1 MIYQN
6 YLLNNTHYLPEIN
19 YTGNTIGEQNANL
32 YVSNPAPQ
40 FGAQY
45 SSDLYTP
52 DYSSQNDPYAADD
65 GKISTADKVKSFL
78 KGVVS
83 PVTSMFSSPK
93 NFAIGALSMAAGAAL
108 IVATGGA
115 AAPLF
120 VAAGL
125 VGGTIQFA
133 KSAYGAAVATTDDEA
148 RAAWQGMG
156 SGAGAVAGSVAG
168 SKAALNAAGVN
179 TAKTGIFGSVIECFK
194 AIPSCLS
201 KSFNS
206 FSSGAALVNLKSA
219 LGIKLQATDN
229 NAKVNSNP
237 DTLDVKNVNTDKPV
251 DTPDTPDVNI
261 QNKGA
266 TSLGSDDISSSAANT
281 VNADSVKL
289 EQSQN
294 VQTSDIAQLNQTGT
308 TNPIQNA
315 EIGSKQCYV
324 KVNGQNI
331 PTHVQQNANG
341 IYTLVDDSGNT
352 YAVMTTHSKG
362 GGSMVFDKIDGYT
375 DSSDGFNIIKSTLD
389 IESLNSSTPKGS
401 TGAGTQMIREAVRM
415 SNEMGY
421 DGRVTLQAEIINKS
435 VGTPVPF
442 YSKLGFKATSAETQ
456 ALIEQAMA
464 IYEQTGV
471 YNGPTG
477 ASMYLP
483 MDVVKNILG
492 QA

>member
-19 YTGNTIGEQNANL
+19 YTGNTIGGQNANL

-120 VAAGL
+120 IAAGL

-156 SGAGAVAGSVAG
+156 TGAGAVAGSVAG
-168 SKAALNAAGVN
+168 SKTALNAAGVN
-179 TAKTGIFGSVIECFK
+179 TAKTGIFASVVECFK

-219 LGIKLQATDN
+219 LGIKSQATAN
-229 NAKVNSNP
+229 NSKTNSAP
-237 DTLDVKNVNTDKPV
+237 DTPDVGAQSTKNSV
-251 DTPDTPDVNI
+251 DTPDVNI

-266 TSLGSDDISSSAANT
+266 TSLGSDDISPSAANT
-281 VNADSVKL
+281 ANADSVEL
-289 EQSQN
+289 NPSN
-294 VQTSDIAQLNQTGT
+294 NAQTSDIAPLSR
-308 TNPIQNA
+308 TNGANPVSNVEPA
-315 EIGSKQCYV
+315 SKQCYV

-389 IESLNSSTPKGS
+389 IESLNSTTPKGS

-471 YNGPTG
+471 YKGPEG

-483 MDVVKNILG
+483 MDVVKHILG

>member
-19 YTGNTIGEQNANL
+19 YTGNTIGGQNANL

-156 SGAGAVAGSVAG
+156 TGAGAVAGSVAG
-168 SKAALNAAGVN
+168 SKTALNAAGVN
-179 TAKTGIFGSVIECFK
+179 TAKTGIFASVVECFK

-219 LGIKLQATDN
+219 LGIKSQATAN
-229 NAKVNSNP
+229 NSKTNSAP
-237 DTLDVKNVNTDKPV
+237 DTPDVGAQSTKNSV
-251 DTPDTPDVNI
+251 DTPDVNI

-266 TSLGSDDISSSAANT
+266 TSLGSDDISPSAANT
-281 VNADSVKL
+281 ANADSVEL
-289 EQSQN
+289 NPSN
-294 VQTSDIAQLNQTGT
+294 NAQTSDIAQLSR
-308 TNPIQNA
+308 TNGANPVSNVEPA
-315 EIGSKQCYV
+315 SKQCYV

-421 DGRVTLQAEIINKS
+421 DGRVTLQAEIINES

-471 YNGPTG
+471 YNGPAG

-483 MDVVKNILG
+483 MDVVKHILG

>member
-19 YTGNTIGEQNANL
+19 YTGNTIGGQNANL

-156 SGAGAVAGSVAG
+156 TGAGAVAGSVAG
-168 SKAALNAAGVN
+168 SKTALNAAGVN
-179 TAKTGIFGSVIECFK
+179 TAKTGIFTSVVECFK

-219 LGIKLQATDN
+219 LGIKSQATAN
-229 NAKVNSNP
+229 NSKTNSAP
-237 DTLDVKNVNTDKPV
+237 DTPDVGAQSTKNSV
-251 DTPDTPDVNI
+251 DTPDVNI

-266 TSLGSDDISSSAANT
+266 TSLGSDDISPSAANT
-281 VNADSVKL
+281 ANADSVEL
-289 EQSQN
+289 NPSN
-294 VQTSDIAQLNQTGT
+294 NAQTSDIAQLSR
-308 TNPIQNA
+308 TNGANPVSNVEPA
-315 EIGSKQCYV
+315 SKQCYV

-331 PTHVQQNANG
+331 QTHVQQNANG
-341 IYTLVDDSGNT
+341 IYTLVDDRGNT
-352 YAVMTTHSKG
+352 YAVMTTHSNG
-362 GGSMVFDKIDGYT
+362 GGSMAFDKIDGYT

-389 IESLNSSTPKGS
+389 IESLNSTTPKGS

-421 DGRVTLQAEIINKS
+421 DGRVTLHAEIINKS

-471 YNGPTG
+471 YNGPAG

>member
-65 GKISTADKVKSFL
+65 GKISAADKVKSFL

-156 SGAGAVAGSVAG
+156 TGAGAVAGSVAG
-168 SKAALNAAGVN
+168 SKTALNAAGVN
-179 TAKTGIFGSVIECFK
+179 TAKTGIFTSVVECFK

-206 FSSGAALVNLKSA
+206 FGSGAALVNLKSA
-219 LGIKLQATDN
+219 LGIKSQATAN
-229 NAKVNSNP
+229 NSKTNSAP
-237 DTLDVKNVNTDKPV
+237 DTPDVGAQSTKNSV
-251 DTPDTPDVNI
+251 DTPDVNI

-266 TSLGSDDISSSAANT
+266 TSLGSDDISPSAANT
-281 VNADSVKL
+281 ANADSVEL
-289 EQSQN
+289 NPSN
-294 VQTSDIAQLNQTGT
+294 NAQTSDIAQLSR
-308 TNPIQNA
+308 TNGANPVSNVEPA
-315 EIGSKQCYV
+315 SKQCYV

-389 IESLNSSTPKGS
+389 IESLNSTTPKGS

-421 DGRVTLQAEIINKS
+421 DGRVTLHAEIINKS

-442 YSKLGFKATSAETQ
+442 YSKLGFRATSAETQ

>member
-1 MIYQN
+1 MGIKSQATA
-6 YLLNNTHYLPEIN
+6 NNSKTN
-19 YTGNTIGEQNANL
+19 
-32 YVSNPAPQ
+32 SAPDTPDV
-40 FGAQY
+40 GAQ
-45 SSDLYTP
+45 
-52 DYSSQNDPYAADD
+52 
-65 GKISTADKVKSFL
+65 ST
-78 KGVVS
+78 
-83 PVTSMFSSPK
+83 K
-93 NFAIGALSMAAGAAL
+93 N
-108 IVATGGA
+108 
-115 AAPLF
+115 
-120 VAAGL
+120 
-125 VGGTIQFA
+125 
-133 KSAYGAAVATTDDEA
+133 
-148 RAAWQGMG
+148 
-156 SGAGAVAGSVAG
+156 SV
-168 SKAALNAAGVN
+168 
-179 TAKTGIFGSVIECFK
+179 
-194 AIPSCLS
+194 
-201 KSFNS
+201 
-206 FSSGAALVNLKSA
+206 
-219 LGIKLQATDN
+219 
-229 NAKVNSNP
+229 
-237 DTLDVKNVNTDKPV
+237 
-251 DTPDTPDVNI
+251 DTPDVNI

-266 TSLGSDDISSSAANT
+266 TSLGSDDISPSAANT
-281 VNADSVKL
+281 ANTDSVEL
-289 EQSQN
+289 NPSN
-294 VQTSDIAQLNQTGT
+294 NAQTSDIAPLSR
-308 TNPIQNA
+308 TNGANPVSNVEPA
-315 EIGSKQCYV
+315 SKQCYV

-421 DGRVTLQAEIINKS
+421 DGRVTLHAEIINKS

>member
-19 YTGNTIGEQNANL
+19 YTGNTIGGQNANL

-93 NFAIGALSMAAGAAL
+93 NFATGALSVAAGAAL

-156 SGAGAVAGSVAG
+156 TGAGAVAGSVAG
-168 SKAALNAAGVN
+168 SKTALNAAGVN
-179 TAKTGIFGSVIECFK
+179 TAKTGIFTSVVECFK

-219 LGIKLQATDN
+219 LGIKSQATAN
-229 NAKVNSNP
+229 NSKTNSAP
-237 DTLDVKNVNTDKPV
+237 DTPDVGAQSTKNSV
-251 DTPDTPDVNI
+251 DTPDVNI

-266 TSLGSDDISSSAANT
+266 TSLGSDDISPSAANT
-281 VNADSVKL
+281 ANADGVELNPS
-289 EQSQN
+289 N
-294 VQTSDIAQLNQTGT
+294 NAQTSDIAPLSR
-308 TNPIQNA
+308 TNGANPVSNVEPA
-315 EIGSKQCYV
+315 SKQCYV

-331 PTHVQQNANG
+331 QTHVQQNANG

-362 GGSMVFDKIDGYT
+362 GGSMAFDIIDGYT
-375 DSSDGFNIIKSTLD
+375 DSSNGFNIMKSTLD
-389 IESLNSSTPKGS
+389 IESLNSTTPKGS

-421 DGRVTLQAEIINKS
+421 DGRVTLHAEIINKS

-442 YSKLGFKATSAETQ
+442 YYKLGFKATSAEIQ

>member
-19 YTGNTIGEQNANL
+19 YTGNTIGGQNANL

-52 DYSSQNDPYAADD
+52 DYGEQKDPYAADD

-156 SGAGAVAGSVAG
+156 TGAGAVAGSVAG
-168 SKAALNAAGVN
+168 SKTALNAAGVN
-179 TAKTGIFGSVIECFK
+179 TAKTGIFASVVECFK

-219 LGIKLQATDN
+219 LGIKSQATAN
-229 NAKVNSNP
+229 NSKTNSAP
-237 DTLDVKNVNTDKPV
+237 DTPDVGAQSTKNSV
-251 DTPDTPDVNI
+251 DTPDVNI

-266 TSLGSDDISSSAANT
+266 TSLGSDDISPSAANT
-281 VNADSVKL
+281 ANTDSVEL
-289 EQSQN
+289 NPSN
-294 VQTSDIAQLNQTGT
+294 NAQTSDIAPLSR
-308 TNPIQNA
+308 TNGANPVSNVEPA
-315 EIGSKQCYV
+315 SKQCYV

-375 DSSDGFNIIKSTLD
+375 DSSNGFNIIKSTLD
-389 IESLNSSTPKGS
+389 IESLNSTTPKGS

-471 YNGPTG
+471 YNGPAG

-483 MDVVKNILG
+483 MDVVKHILG

>member
-19 YTGNTIGEQNANL
+19 YTGNTIGGQNANL

-52 DYSSQNDPYAADD
+52 DYGEQKDPYAADD

-156 SGAGAVAGSVAG
+156 TGAGAVAGSVAG
-168 SKAALNAAGVN
+168 SKTALNTAGVN
-179 TAKTGIFGSVIECFK
+179 TAKTGIFTSVVECFK

-219 LGIKLQATDN
+219 LGIKSQATAN
-229 NAKVNSNP
+229 NSKTNSA
-237 DTLDVKNVNTDKPV
+237 
-251 DTPDTPDVNI
+251 PDTPDVNI

-266 TSLGSDDISSSAANT
+266 TSLGSDDISPSAANT
-281 VNADSVKL
+281 ANADSVEL
-289 EQSQN
+289 NSSN
-294 VQTSDIAQLNQTGT
+294 NAQTSDIAQLSR
-308 TNPIQNA
+308 TNGANPVSNVEPA
-315 EIGSKQCYV
+315 SKQCYV

-389 IESLNSSTPKGS
+389 IESLNSTTPKGS

-471 YNGPTG
+471 YNGPAG

>member
-19 YTGNTIGEQNANL
+19 YTGNTIGGQNANL

-52 DYSSQNDPYAADD
+52 DYGEQKDPYAADD

-156 SGAGAVAGSVAG
+156 TGAGAVAGSVAG
-168 SKAALNAAGVN
+168 SKTALNAAGVN
-179 TAKTGIFGSVIECFK
+179 TAKTGIFTSVVECFK

-219 LGIKLQATDN
+219 LGIKSQATAN
-229 NAKVNSNP
+229 NSKTNSAP
-237 DTLDVKNVNTDKPV
+237 DTPDVGAQSTKNSV
-251 DTPDTPDVNI
+251 DTPDVNI

-266 TSLGSDDISSSAANT
+266 TSLGSDDISPSAANT
-281 VNADSVKL
+281 ANADSVEL
-289 EQSQN
+289 NPSN
-294 VQTSDIAQLNQTGT
+294 NAQTSDIAPLSR
-308 TNPIQNA
+308 TNGANPVSNIEPA
-315 EIGSKQCYV
+315 SKQCYV

-341 IYTLVDDSGNT
+341 IYTLVNDSGNT

-362 GGSMVFDKIDGYT
+362 GGSMAFDIIDGYT
-375 DSSDGFNIIKSTLD
+375 DSSNGFNIMKSTLD
-389 IESLNSSTPKGS
+389 IESLNSTTPKGS

-471 YNGPTG
+471 YNGPEG

>member
-45 SSDLYTP
+45 SADLYTP

-156 SGAGAVAGSVAG
+156 TGAGAVAGSVAG
-168 SKAALNAAGVN
+168 SKTALNAAGVN
-179 TAKTGIFGSVIECFK
+179 TAKTGIFTSVVECFK

-219 LGIKLQATDN
+219 LGIKSQATAN
-229 NAKVNSNP
+229 NSKTNSAP
-237 DTLDVKNVNTDKPV
+237 DTPDVEAQSTKNSV
-251 DTPDTPDVNI
+251 DTPDVNI

-266 TSLGSDDISSSAANT
+266 TSLGSDDISPSAANT
-281 VNADSVKL
+281 ANADSVEL
-289 EQSQN
+289 NPSN
-294 VQTSDIAQLNQTGT
+294 NAQTSDIAPLSR
-308 TNPIQNA
+308 TNGANPVSNVEPA
-315 EIGSKQCYV
+315 SKQCYV

-375 DSSDGFNIIKSTLD
+375 DSSNGFNIIKSTLD
-389 IESLNSSTPKGS
+389 IESLNSTTPKGS

-421 DGRVTLQAEIINKS
+421 DGRVTLHAEIINKS

-471 YNGPTG
+471 YNGPAG

-483 MDVVKNILG
+483 MDVVKHILG

>member
-45 SSDLYTP
+45 SADLYTP

-156 SGAGAVAGSVAG
+156 TGAGAVAGSVAG
-168 SKAALNAAGVN
+168 SKTALNAAGVN
-179 TAKTGIFGSVIECFK
+179 TAKTGIFTSVVECFK

-219 LGIKLQATDN
+219 LGIKSQATAN
-229 NAKVNSNP
+229 NSKTNSAP
-237 DTLDVKNVNTDKPV
+237 DTPDVGAQSTKNSV
-251 DTPDTPDVNI
+251 DTPDVNI

-266 TSLGSDDISSSAANT
+266 TSLGSDDISPSAANT
-281 VNADSVKL
+281 ANADSVEL
-289 EQSQN
+289 NPSN
-294 VQTSDIAQLNQTGT
+294 NAQTSDIAQLSR
-308 TNPIQNA
+308 TNGANPVSNVEPA
-315 EIGSKQCYV
+315 SKQCYV

-375 DSSDGFNIIKSTLD
+375 DSSNGFNIIKSTLD
-389 IESLNSSTPKGS
+389 IESLNSTTPKGS

-471 YNGPTG
+471 YNGPAG

-483 MDVVKNILG
+483 MDVVKHILG

>member
-19 YTGNTIGEQNANL
+19 YTGNTIGGQNANL

-40 FGAQY
+40 FGVQY
-45 SSDLYTP
+45 SADLYTP

-156 SGAGAVAGSVAG
+156 TGAGAVAGSVAG
-168 SKAALNAAGVN
+168 SKTALNTAGVN
-179 TAKTGIFGSVIECFK
+179 TAKTGIFTSVVECFK

-219 LGIKLQATDN
+219 LGIKSQATAN
-229 NAKVNSNP
+229 NSKTNSAP
-237 DTLDVKNVNTDKPV
+237 DTH
-251 DTPDTPDVNI
+251 DVNI

-266 TSLGSDDISSSAANT
+266 TSPGSDDISPSAANT
-281 VNADSVKL
+281 ANADGVELNPS
-289 EQSQN
+289 N
-294 VQTSDIAQLNQTGT
+294 NAQTSDIAPLNQTDT
-308 TNPIQNA
+308 ANPVSNVELA
-315 EIGSKQCYV
+315 NKQCSV

-331 PTHVQQNANG
+331 QTHVQQNANG

-375 DSSDGFNIIKSTLD
+375 DSSNGFNIIKSTLD
-389 IESLNSSTPKGS
+389 IESLNSTTPKGS

-471 YNGPTG
+471 YNGPAG

-483 MDVVKNILG
+483 MDVIKNILG

>member
-19 YTGNTIGEQNANL
+19 YTGNTIGGQNANL
-32 YVSNPAPQ
+32 YVSNPALQ

-120 VAAGL
+120 IAAGL

-156 SGAGAVAGSVAG
+156 TGAGAVAGSVAG
-168 SKAALNAAGVN
+168 SKTALNAAGVN
-179 TAKTGIFGSVIECFK
+179 AAKTGIFASVVECFK

-219 LGIKLQATDN
+219 LGIKSQATAN
-229 NAKVNSNP
+229 NSKTNSAP
-237 DTLDVKNVNTDKPV
+237 DTH
-251 DTPDTPDVNI
+251 DVNI

-266 TSLGSDDISSSAANT
+266 TSPGSDDISPSAANT
-281 VNADSVKL
+281 ANADGVELNPS
-289 EQSQN
+289 N
-294 VQTSDIAQLNQTGT
+294 NAQTSDIAPLSR
-308 TNPIQNA
+308 TNGANPVSNVEPA
-315 EIGSKQCYV
+315 SKQCCV

-331 PTHVQQNANG
+331 QTHVQQNANG

-362 GGSMVFDKIDGYT
+362 GGSMVFDEIDGYT
-375 DSSDGFNIIKSTLD
+375 DSSNGFNIIKSTLD
-389 IESLNSSTPKGS
+389 IESLNSTTPKGS

-471 YNGPTG
+471 YNGPAG

-483 MDVVKNILG
+483 MDVVKHILG

>member
-19 YTGNTIGEQNANL
+19 YTSNTIGEQNANL

-52 DYSSQNDPYAADD
+52 DYSSQKDPYAADD

-93 NFAIGALSMAAGAAL
+93 NFATGALSMAAGAAL

-120 VAAGL
+120 IAAGL

-156 SGAGAVAGSVAG
+156 TGAGAVAGSVAG
-168 SKAALNAAGVN
+168 SKTALNAAGVN
-179 TAKTGIFGSVIECFK
+179 TAKTGIFTSVVECFK

-219 LGIKLQATDN
+219 LGIKSQATAN
-229 NAKVNSNP
+229 NSKTNSAP
-237 DTLDVKNVNTDKPV
+237 DTPDVGAQSTKNSV
-251 DTPDTPDVNI
+251 DTPDVNI

-266 TSLGSDDISSSAANT
+266 TSLGSDDISPSAANT
-281 VNADSVKL
+281 ANADSVEL
-289 EQSQN
+289 NPSN
-294 VQTSDIAQLNQTGT
+294 NAQTSDIAPLSR
-308 TNPIQNA
+308 TNGANPVSNVEPA
-315 EIGSKQCYV
+315 SKQCYV

>member
-19 YTGNTIGEQNANL
+19 YTGNTIGGQNANL

-156 SGAGAVAGSVAG
+156 TGAGAVAGSVAG
-168 SKAALNAAGVN
+168 SKTALNAAGVN
-179 TAKTGIFGSVIECFK
+179 TAKTGIFTSVVECFK

-219 LGIKLQATDN
+219 LGIKSQATAN
-229 NAKVNSNP
+229 NSKTNSAP
-237 DTLDVKNVNTDKPV
+237 DTPDVGAQSTKNSV
-251 DTPDTPDVNI
+251 DTPDVNI

-266 TSLGSDDISSSAANT
+266 TSFGSDDISPSAANT
-281 VNADSVKL
+281 ANADGVELNPS
-289 EQSQN
+289 N
-294 VQTSDIAQLNQTGT
+294 NAQTSDIAQLSR
-308 TNPIQNA
+308 TNGANPVSNVEPA
-315 EIGSKQCYV
+315 SKQCYV

-331 PTHVQQNANG
+331 QTHVQQNANG

-362 GGSMVFDKIDGYT
+362 GGSMAFDIIDGYT
-375 DSSDGFNIIKSTLD
+375 DSSNGFNIMKSTLD
-389 IESLNSSTPKGS
+389 IESLNSTTPKGS

-421 DGRVTLQAEIINKS
+421 DGRVTLHAEIINKS

-442 YSKLGFKATSAETQ
+442 YYKLGFKATSAEIQ

>member
-19 YTGNTIGEQNANL
+19 YTGNTIGGQNANL
-32 YVSNPAPQ
+32 YVSNPALQ

-52 DYSSQNDPYAADD
+52 DYGEQKDPYAADD

-156 SGAGAVAGSVAG
+156 TGAGAVAGSVAG
-168 SKAALNAAGVN
+168 SKTALNAAGVN
-179 TAKTGIFGSVIECFK
+179 TAKTGIFTSVVECFK

-219 LGIKLQATDN
+219 LGIKSQATAN
-229 NAKVNSNP
+229 NSKTNSA
-237 DTLDVKNVNTDKPV
+237 
-251 DTPDTPDVNI
+251 PDTPDVNI

-266 TSLGSDDISSSAANT
+266 TSPGSDDISPSAANT
-281 VNADSVKL
+281 ANADGVELKPS
-289 EQSQN
+289 N
-294 VQTSDIAQLNQTGT
+294 NAQTSDIAPLSRTNG
-308 TNPIQNA
+308 TNPVSNVEPA
-315 EIGSKQCYV
+315 SKQCYV

-331 PTHVQQNANG
+331 QTHVQQNANG

-362 GGSMVFDKIDGYT
+362 GGSMVFDEIDGYT

-389 IESLNSSTPKGS
+389 IESLNSTTPKGS

-442 YSKLGFKATSAETQ
+442 YYKLGFKATSAETQ

-483 MDVVKNILG
+483 MDVVKHILG

>member
-19 YTGNTIGEQNANL
+19 YTGNTIRGQNANL
-32 YVSNPAPQ
+32 YVSNPAQQ

-52 DYSSQNDPYAADD
+52 DYGEQKDPYAADD

-156 SGAGAVAGSVAG
+156 TGAGAVAGSVAG
-168 SKAALNAAGVN
+168 SKTALNTAGVN
-179 TAKTGIFGSVIECFK
+179 TAKTGIFASVVECFK
-194 AIPSCLS
+194 AIPSCFS

-219 LGIKLQATDN
+219 LGIKSQATAN
-229 NAKVNSNP
+229 NSKTNSAP
-237 DTLDVKNVNTDKPV
+237 DTPDVGAQSTKNSV
-251 DTPDTPDVNI
+251 DTPDVNI

-266 TSLGSDDISSSAANT
+266 TSLGSDDISPSAANT
-281 VNADSVKL
+281 ANADSVEL
-289 EQSQN
+289 NPSN
-294 VQTSDIAQLNQTGT
+294 NAQTSDIAPLSR
-308 TNPIQNA
+308 TNGANPVSNVEPA
-315 EIGSKQCYV
+315 SKQCYV

-352 YAVMTTHSKG
+352 YAVMTTHSNG

-389 IESLNSSTPKGS
+389 IESLNSTTPKGS

-471 YNGPTG
+471 YKGPTG

>member
-19 YTGNTIGEQNANL
+19 YTGNTIGGQNANL
-32 YVSNPAPQ
+32 YVSSPAPQ

-52 DYSSQNDPYAADD
+52 DYGEQKDPYAADD

-156 SGAGAVAGSVAG
+156 TGAGAVAGSVAG
-168 SKAALNAAGVN
+168 SKTALNAAGVN
-179 TAKTGIFGSVIECFK
+179 TAKTGIFTSVVECFK

-219 LGIKLQATDN
+219 LGIKSQATAN
-229 NAKVNSNP
+229 NSKTNSAS
-237 DTLDVKNVNTDKPV
+237 
-251 DTPDTPDVNI
+251 DTPDVGAPSTKNSVDTPDVNI

-266 TSLGSDDISSSAANT
+266 TSLGSDDISPSAANT
-281 VNADSVKL
+281 ANADGVELNPS
-289 EQSQN
+289 N
-294 VQTSDIAQLNQTGT
+294 NAQTSDIAPLSR
-308 TNPIQNA
+308 TNGANPVSNVEPA
-315 EIGSKQCYV
+315 SKQCYV

-362 GGSMVFDKIDGYT
+362 GGSMAFDKIDGYT

-389 IESLNSSTPKGS
+389 IESLNSTTPKGS

-471 YNGPTG
+471 YNGPAG

-483 MDVVKNILG
+483 MDVVKHILG

>member
-156 SGAGAVAGSVAG
+156 TGAGAVAGSVAG
-168 SKAALNAAGVN
+168 SKTALNAAGVN
-179 TAKTGIFGSVIECFK
+179 TAKTGIFTSVVECFK
-194 AIPSCLS
+194 AIPSCFS

-219 LGIKLQATDN
+219 LGIKSQATAN
-229 NAKVNSNP
+229 NSKTNSAP
-237 DTLDVKNVNTDKPV
+237 DTPDVEAQSTKNSV
-251 DTPDTPDVNI
+251 DTPDVNI

-266 TSLGSDDISSSAANT
+266 TSLGSDDISPSAANT
-281 VNADSVKL
+281 ANADSVEL
-289 EQSQN
+289 NPSN
-294 VQTSDIAQLNQTGT
+294 NAQTSDIAPLSR
-308 TNPIQNA
+308 TNGANPVSNVEPA
-315 EIGSKQCYV
+315 SKQCYV

-389 IESLNSSTPKGS
+389 IESLNSTTPKGS

-471 YNGPTG
+471 YKGPTG

-483 MDVVKNILG
+483 MDVVKHILG

>member
-19 YTGNTIGEQNANL
+19 YTGNTIRGQNANL

-156 SGAGAVAGSVAG
+156 TGAGAVAGSVAG
-168 SKAALNAAGVN
+168 SKTALNTAGVN
-179 TAKTGIFGSVIECFK
+179 TAKTGIFTSVVECFK

-219 LGIKLQATDN
+219 LGIKSQATAN
-229 NAKVNSNP
+229 NSKTNSAP
-237 DTLDVKNVNTDKPV
+237 DTPDVGAQSTKNSV
-251 DTPDTPDVNI
+251 DTPDVNI

-266 TSLGSDDISSSAANT
+266 TSLGSDDISPSAANT
-281 VNADSVKL
+281 ANADSVEL
-289 EQSQN
+289 NPSN
-294 VQTSDIAQLNQTGT
+294 NAQTSDIAPLSR
-308 TNPIQNA
+308 TNGANPVSNVEPA
-315 EIGSKQCYV
+315 SKQCYV

-362 GGSMVFDKIDGYT
+362 GGSMAFDKIDGYT

-389 IESLNSSTPKGS
+389 IESLNSTTPKGS

>member
-19 YTGNTIGEQNANL
+19 YTGNTIGGQNANL

-52 DYSSQNDPYAADD
+52 DYGEQKDPYAADD

-156 SGAGAVAGSVAG
+156 TGAGAVAGSVAG
-168 SKAALNAAGVN
+168 SKTALNAAGVN
-179 TAKTGIFGSVIECFK
+179 TAKTGIFASVVECFK

-219 LGIKLQATDN
+219 LGIKSQATAN
-229 NAKVNSNP
+229 NSKTNSAP
-237 DTLDVKNVNTDKPV
+237 DTPDVGAQSTKNSV
-251 DTPDTPDVNI
+251 DTPDVNI

-266 TSLGSDDISSSAANT
+266 TSLGSDDISPSAANT
-281 VNADSVKL
+281 ANADSVEL
-289 EQSQN
+289 NPSN
-294 VQTSDIAQLNQTGT
+294 NAQTSDIAPLSR
-308 TNPIQNA
+308 TNGANPVSNVEPA
-315 EIGSKQCYV
+315 SKQCYV

-375 DSSDGFNIIKSTLD
+375 DSSNGFNIIKSTLD
-389 IESLNSSTPKGS
+389 IESLNSTTPKGS

-471 YNGPTG
+471 YNGPAG

>member
-19 YTGNTIGEQNANL
+19 YTGNTIRGQNANL
-32 YVSNPAPQ
+32 YVSSPAPQ

-52 DYSSQNDPYAADD
+52 DYGEQKDPYAADD

-156 SGAGAVAGSVAG
+156 TGAGAVAGSVAG
-168 SKAALNAAGVN
+168 SKTALNAAGVN
-179 TAKTGIFGSVIECFK
+179 AAKTGIFASVVECFK

-219 LGIKLQATDN
+219 LGIKSQVTAN
-229 NAKVNSNP
+229 NSKTNSAP
-237 DTLDVKNVNTDKPV
+237 DTH
-251 DTPDTPDVNI
+251 DVNI

-266 TSLGSDDISSSAANT
+266 TSPGSDDISPSAANT
-281 VNADSVKL
+281 ANADGVELNPS
-289 EQSQN
+289 N
-294 VQTSDIAQLNQTGT
+294 NAQTSDIAPLSR
-308 TNPIQNA
+308 TNGANPVSNVEPA
-315 EIGSKQCYV
+315 SKQCCV

-331 PTHVQQNANG
+331 QTHVQQNANG

-362 GGSMVFDKIDGYT
+362 GGSMVFDEIDGYT

-389 IESLNSSTPKGS
+389 IESLNSTTPKGS

-442 YSKLGFKATSAETQ
+442 YYKLGFKATSAETQ

>member
-19 YTGNTIGEQNANL
+19 YTGNTIGGQNANL

-156 SGAGAVAGSVAG
+156 TGAGAVAGSVAG
-168 SKAALNAAGVN
+168 SKTALNAAGVN
-179 TAKTGIFGSVIECFK
+179 TAKTGIFTSVVECFK

-219 LGIKLQATDN
+219 LGIKSQATAN
-229 NAKVNSNP
+229 NSKTNSAP
-237 DTLDVKNVNTDKPV
+237 DTPDVGAQSTKNSV
-251 DTPDTPDVNI
+251 DTPDVNI

-266 TSLGSDDISSSAANT
+266 TSLGSDDISPSAANT
-281 VNADSVKL
+281 ANADGVELNPS
-289 EQSQN
+289 N
-294 VQTSDIAQLNQTGT
+294 NAQTSDIAQLSR
-308 TNPIQNA
+308 TNGANPVSNVEPA
-315 EIGSKQCYV
+315 SKQCYV

-389 IESLNSSTPKGS
+389 IESLNSTTPKGS

-471 YNGPTG
+471 YNGPAG

>member
-1 MIYQN
+1 MPIYM
-6 YLLNNTHYLPEIN
+6 L
-19 YTGNTIGEQNANL
+19 
-32 YVSNPAPQ
+32 V
-40 FGAQY
+40 
-45 SSDLYTP
+45 TP
-52 DYSSQNDPYAADD
+52 PRSLGRNIVQIYIRLITYSSQNDPYAADD

-78 KGVVS
+78 KGVVG

-93 NFAIGALSMAAGAAL
+93 NFATGALSMAAGAAL

-156 SGAGAVAGSVAG
+156 TGAGAVAGSVAG
-168 SKAALNAAGVN
+168 SKTALNAAGVN
-179 TAKTGIFGSVIECFK
+179 TAKTGIFTSVVECFK

-219 LGIKLQATDN
+219 LGIKSQATAN
-229 NAKVNSNP
+229 NSKTNSAP
-237 DTLDVKNVNTDKPV
+237 DTPDVGAQSTKNSV
-251 DTPDTPDVNI
+251 DTPDVNI

-266 TSLGSDDISSSAANT
+266 TSLGSDDISPSAANT
-281 VNADSVKL
+281 ANADSVEL
-289 EQSQN
+289 NPSNNAQA
-294 VQTSDIAQLNQTGT
+294 SDITPLSR
-308 TNPIQNA
+308 TNGANPVSNIEPA
-315 EIGSKQCYV
+315 SKQCYV

-362 GGSMVFDKIDGYT
+362 GGSMAFDKIDGYT

-389 IESLNSSTPKGS
+389 IESLNSSTPKSS

>member
-19 YTGNTIGEQNANL
+19 YTGNTIGGQNANL

-52 DYSSQNDPYAADD
+52 DYGEQKDPYAADD

-93 NFAIGALSMAAGAAL
+93 NFATGALSVAAGAAL

-120 VAAGL
+120 IAAGL

-156 SGAGAVAGSVAG
+156 TGAGAVAGSVAG
-168 SKAALNAAGVN
+168 SKTALNAAGAN
-179 TAKTGIFGSVIECFK
+179 TAKTGIFASVVECFK

-219 LGIKLQATDN
+219 LGIKSQATAN
-229 NAKVNSNP
+229 NSKTNSAP
-237 DTLDVKNVNTDKPV
+237 DTPDVGAQSTKNSV
-251 DTPDTPDVNI
+251 DTPDVNI

-266 TSLGSDDISSSAANT
+266 TSLGSDDISPSAANT
-281 VNADSVKL
+281 ANTDSVEL
-289 EQSQN
+289 NPSN
-294 VQTSDIAQLNQTGT
+294 NAQTSDIAQLSR
-308 TNPIQNA
+308 TNGANPVSNVEPA
-315 EIGSKQCYV
+315 SKQCYV

-331 PTHVQQNANG
+331 QTHVQQNANG

-389 IESLNSSTPKGS
+389 IESLNSTTPKGS

-415 SNEMGY
+415 SNEMDY
-421 DGRVTLQAEIINKS
+421 DGRVTLHAEIINKS
-435 VGTPVPF
+435 VGTPIPF
-442 YSKLGFKATSAETQ
+442 YYKLGFRATSAEIQ

-483 MDVVKNILG
+483 MNVVKNILG

>member
-19 YTGNTIGEQNANL
+19 YTGNTIGGQNANL

-156 SGAGAVAGSVAG
+156 TGAGAVAGSVAG
-168 SKAALNAAGVN
+168 SKTALNAAGVN
-179 TAKTGIFGSVIECFK
+179 TAKTGIFTSVVECFK

-219 LGIKLQATDN
+219 LGIKSQATAN
-229 NAKVNSNP
+229 NSKTNSAP
-237 DTLDVKNVNTDKPV
+237 DTPDVGAQSTKNSV
-251 DTPDTPDVNI
+251 DTPDVNI

-266 TSLGSDDISSSAANT
+266 TSLGSDDISPSAANT
-281 VNADSVKL
+281 ANADGVELNPS
-289 EQSQN
+289 N
-294 VQTSDIAQLNQTGT
+294 NAQTSDIAPLSR
-308 TNPIQNA
+308 TNGANPVSNVEPA
-315 EIGSKQCYV
+315 SKQCYV

-362 GGSMVFDKIDGYT
+362 GGSMVFDEIHGYT

-389 IESLNSSTPKGS
+389 IESLNSTTPKGS

-471 YNGPTG
+471 YNGPAG

-483 MDVVKNILG
+483 MDVVKHILG

>member
-65 GKISTADKVKSFL
+65 GKISTADRVKSFL

-120 VAAGL
+120 IAAGL

-156 SGAGAVAGSVAG
+156 TGAGAVAGSVAG
-168 SKAALNAAGVN
+168 SKTALNTAGVN
-179 TAKTGIFGSVIECFK
+179 TAKTGIFASVVECFK

-206 FSSGAALVNLKSA
+206 FSSGAALVNLKST
-219 LGIKLQATDN
+219 LGIKSQATAN
-229 NAKVNSNP
+229 NSKTNSAP
-237 DTLDVKNVNTDKPV
+237 DTPDVGAQSTKNSV
-251 DTPDTPDVNI
+251 DTPDVNI

-266 TSLGSDDISSSAANT
+266 TSLGSDDISPSAANT
-281 VNADSVKL
+281 ANADSVEL
-289 EQSQN
+289 NPSN
-294 VQTSDIAQLNQTGT
+294 NAQTSDIAPLSR
-308 TNPIQNA
+308 TNGANPVTNVEPA
-315 EIGSKQCYV
+315 SKQCYV

-362 GGSMVFDKIDGYT
+362 GGSMAFDKIDGYT

-389 IESLNSSTPKGS
+389 IESLNSTTPKGS

-421 DGRVTLQAEIINKS
+421 DGRVTLHAEIINKS

-471 YNGPTG
+471 YNGPAG

>member
-19 YTGNTIGEQNANL
+19 YTGNTIGGQNANL

-52 DYSSQNDPYAADD
+52 DYGEQKDPYAADD

-156 SGAGAVAGSVAG
+156 TGAGAVAGSVAG
-168 SKAALNAAGVN
+168 SKTALNTAGVN
-179 TAKTGIFGSVIECFK
+179 TAKTGIFTSVVECFK

-219 LGIKLQATDN
+219 LGIKSQATAN
-229 NAKVNSNP
+229 NSKTNSAP
-237 DTLDVKNVNTDKPV
+237 DTPDVGAQSTKNSV
-251 DTPDTPDVNI
+251 DTPDVNI

-266 TSLGSDDISSSAANT
+266 TSLGSDDISPSAANT
-281 VNADSVKL
+281 ANADSVEL
-289 EQSQN
+289 NPSN
-294 VQTSDIAQLNQTGT
+294 NAQTSDIAPLNQTDT
-308 TNPIQNA
+308 ANPVSNVELA
-315 EIGSKQCYV
+315 NKQCSV

-331 PTHVQQNANG
+331 LTHVQQNANG

-352 YAVMTTHSKG
+352 YAVMTTHSNG

-389 IESLNSSTPKGS
+389 IESLNSTTPKGS

-421 DGRVTLQAEIINKS
+421 DGRVTLHAEIINKS

-483 MDVVKNILG
+483 MDVVKHILG